1 MTAIQLEIHHMIR
14 VLVSVALFALTAQ
27 LGVAAEWAY
36 VAPALGKSPTGASV
50 KGTMEIEVGS
60 VAPVDKAV
68 KAWFKLTYKAD
79 VVNPVDA
86 AKPIRKVKFLYYH
99 LCDVHKRA
107 LIQVMYDDA
116 SGATVYSSS
125 FADTAPKFEDVIPD
139 TTGEAWLEAA
149 CKIAAMKH
157 KTAAK
162 P

>member
-1 MTAIQLEIHHMIR
+1 MIR
-14 VLVSVALFALTAQ
+14 LLASIVLVALTAQ
-27 LGVAAEWAY
+27 LGHAADWTY
-36 VAPALGKSPTGASV
+36 VAPALGKSPTGAKV
-50 KGTMEIEVGS
+50 KGIMEIDAGS

-79 VVNPVDA
+79 VVNPVNA
-86 AKPIRKVKFLYYH
+86 AQPIRKMKFLYYH
-99 LCDVHKRA
+99 LCDQHRRA

-116 SGATVYSSS
+116 SGATVYSVSY
-125 FADTAPKFEDVIPD
+125 AEAAAKFEDVIPD

>member
-1 MTAIQLEIHHMIR
+1 MIR
-14 VLVSVALFALTAQ
+14 VLVSVALFALTTQ
-27 LGVAAEWAY
+27 LSAAAEWTY
-36 VAPALGKSPTGASV
+36 VAPALGKSPSGASV
-50 KGTMEIEVGS
+50 KGTMEIDVGS
-60 VAPVDKAV
+60 VAPIDKAV

-79 VVNPVDA
+79 VVNPVNA

-99 LCDVHKRA
+99 LCEEHKRA
-107 LIQVMYDDA
+107 LIQLMYDDA

-125 FADTAPKFEDVIPD
+125 FTTTPPKFENVIPD

-157 KTAAK
+157 KATAK

>member
-1 MTAIQLEIHHMIR
+1 MIR
-14 VLVSVALFALTAQ
+14 VLASIVLVALTSQ
-27 LGVAAEWAY
+27 LSHAADWTY
-36 VAPALGKSPTGASV
+36 VAPALGKSPTGAKV
-50 KGTMEIEVGS
+50 KGIMEIDASS
-60 VAPVDKAV
+60 VAPVDKAI

-79 VVNPVDA
+79 VVNPVNA
-86 AKPIRKVKFLYYH
+86 AQPIRKMKFLYYH
-99 LCDVHKRA
+99 LCDEHRRA

-116 SGATVYSSS
+116 SGATIYSSS
-125 FADTAPKFEDVIPD
+125 YAEAAPKFEDVIPD